1 MAMVKRFEIYLFNM
15 DPDSADKT
23 KNTRPCVIISP
34 NEMNEHL
41 ESVII
46 APLSNANRPYPTRIN
61 FEFLNKK
68 RAIIAD
74 QIRTVD
80 KERLVKKIGEVKGN
94 TKRKILDILQEMF
107 TM

>member
-1 MAMVKRFEIYLFNM
+1 MVKRFEIYLFNM
-15 DPDSADKT
+15 DPESADKT

-34 NEMNEHL
+34 NELNKHL
-41 ESVII
+41 EAVII
-46 APLSNANRPYPTRIN
+46 APLSIANKAYPTRIH
-61 FEFLNKK
+61 FDFLNKK
-68 RAIIAD
+68 RAIVID

-80 KERLVKKIGEVKGN
+80 KERLVKKIGDVKGN